1 MRELVHERDLTI
13 TDVNG
18 ALYDRVRVYAD
29 LQETGRWGGIIEFA
43 AADGASTVQT
53 GRETTQTTAGDVAR
67 WALGLEPIYFEGAID
82 RAVPR
87 VAAPPVT
94 PASGAP
100 QWRAAFVEVA
110 SADPGLPMLVMDTR
124 TLAPGWRRVV
134 HEGGALVYE
143 GTLQTPTAD
152 EPGRF
157 AFVAQFRS
165 ENGAALVANVLWSGL
180 YTRAESLTIDDA
192 AVAIDNAA
200 IKDALLRGAQDA
212 AA

>member
-1 MRELVHERDLTI
+1 MTELVHERDLTI

-18 ALYDRVRVYAD
+18 VLYDRVRVYAE
-29 LQETGRWGGIIEFA
+29 LQDTGRWGGLIEFM
-43 AADGASTVQT
+43 AADGTCSVRT

-67 WALGLEPIYFEGAID
+67 WALGLEPVYFEGAID

-87 VAAPPVT
+87 VAAPPV
-94 PASGAP
+94 AP
-100 QWRAAFVEVA
+100 ILTAPHWRAAFVEAV
-110 SADPGLPMLVMDTR
+110 SADPGLPLLVMDTR

-143 GTLQTPTAD
+143 GTLQAPTTD

-157 AFVAQFRS
+157 AFVAQFRT
-165 ENGAALVANVLWSGL
+165 ENGAALVANVLWSAL
-180 YTRAESLTIDDA
+180 HTRAESLTIDDT

>member
-1 MRELVHERDLTI
+1 MKELVHERHLTI

-18 ALYDRVRVYAD
+18 ALYDRVRVYAE
-29 LQETGRWGGIIEFA
+29 LQGTGRWGGIIEFA
-43 AADGASTVQT
+43 AADGGATVHT

-67 WALGLEPIYFEGAID
+67 WAMGLEPIYFEGAID

-87 VAAPPVT
+87 VAARPVT
-94 PASGAP
+94 PAFVAP
-100 QWRAAFVEVA
+100 QWRAAFVEVV

-180 YTRAESLTIDDA
+180 SPHAESLTIDDA